1 MLAKTCPILSNA
13 PVSLATPGAGPDDG
27 FMADSMDSMDSMDE
41 LRALLRRHG
50 QDANTLTP
58 IPRVEIRVGLT
69 TTGPLPTMFPP
80 MVCFVLQGAKRM
92 MVGEKSLIYRGHSYL
107 VVSVDLPA
115 TGQVVEATADQP
127 YIAIGLMLD
136 PAVIA
141 ALLIDMPVD
150 LRATPP
156 AAVSKEPAGAGFGI
170 SPLTP
175 DLIDPLLR
183 MMRLLDQPRDI
194 PILAPL
200 VERELL
206 YRVMLGPQGAM
217 LRDVGLADS
226 RLAQVRRAIEWMR
239 RHFARPLRIEK
250 LAAHVGMS
258 ESTFHRHF
266 KAVTT
271 ISPLQYHKQIR
282 LQEARRRLLA
292 EPNDVTRVAFAV
304 GYESASQFQ
313 FGMPPGRDAARMRE
327 DRSREDHSRENH
339 SREDHAREDQ
349 SGEDSMVARMM

>member
-1 MLAKTCPILSNA
+1 MLAKTCLILSNA
-13 PVSLATPGAGPDDG
+13 RVSLATPGGGPDDG
-27 FMADSMDSMDSMDE
+27 FMPDSMPNSMESMDE

-50 QDANTLTP
+50 GDANTLTP
-58 IPRVEIRVGLT
+58 IPRVQIRVGLT

-156 AAVSKEPAGAGFGI
+156 GAEPSLAGFGI
-170 SPLTP
+170 SPLTT

-206 YRVMLGPQGAM
+206 YRVMLGPQGGM

-239 RHFARPLRIEK
+239 HNFARPLRIEK
-250 LAAHVGMS
+250 LAGHVGMS

-304 GYESASQFQ
+304 GYESASQFNREYARQ

-327 DRSREDHSRENH
+327 DHARDDQSRE
-339 SREDHAREDQ
+339 
-349 SGEDSMVARMM
+349 GSMVARMM

>member
-1 MLAKTCPILSNA
+1 MLAKTCLILSNA
-13 PVSLATPGAGPDDG
+13 RVSLARPGGGPDDG
-27 FMADSMDSMDSMDE
+27 LMPDSMDE
-41 LRALLRRHG
+41 LRALLCRHG
-50 QDANTLTP
+50 EDAITRTP
-58 IPRVEIRVGLT
+58 IPRVQIRVGTT

-80 MVCFVLQGAKRM
+80 MICFVLQGAKRM
-92 MVGEKSLIYRGHSYL
+92 MVGDKSLVYRGHSYL

-127 YIAIGLMLD
+127 YIAIGLLLD

-141 ALLIDMPVD
+141 ALLIDMQPD
-150 LRATPP
+150 LRGTPP
-156 AAVSKEPAGAGFGI
+156 ATDSAPAGAGFGI

-183 MMRLLDQPRDI
+183 LMRLLDQPRDI
-194 PILAPL
+194 AILAPL

-206 YRVMLGPQGAM
+206 YRVMLGPQGGM
-217 LRDVGLADS
+217 LREVGLADS
-226 RLAQVRRAIEWMR
+226 RLSQVRRAIEWMR
-239 RHFARPLRIEK
+239 RNFAQPLRIEK
-250 LAAHVGMS
+250 LAGHVGMS

-304 GYESASQFQ
+304 GYESASQFNREYARQ
-313 FGMPPGRDAARMRE
+313 FGLPPGRDAARLRLQPATE
-327 DRSREDHSRENH
+327 
-339 SREDHAREDQ
+339 AAQ
-349 SGEDSMVARMM
+349 A

>member
-13 PVSLATPGAGPDDG
+13 RVSLASPGGAPDDG
-27 FMADSMDSMDSMDE
+27 FMPDSMPNSMDE

-50 QDANTLTP
+50 GDANTVTP

-107 VVSVDLPA
+107 VVSVALPA
-115 TGQVVEATADQP
+115 PGQVVEATADQP

-150 LRATPP
+150 LRGTP
-156 AAVSKEPAGAGFGI
+156 AAAEALGTGTSAGFGI

-175 DLIDPLLR
+175 DLIEPLLR
-183 MMRLLDQPRDI
+183 MMRLLDEPRDI

-239 RHFARPLRIEK
+239 RNFARPLRIEK

-304 GYESASQFQ
+304 GYESASQFNREYARQ

-327 DRSREDHSRENH
+327 DH
-339 SREDHAREDQ
+339 SREDQ
-349 SGEDSMVARMM
+349 SREDSMVARMM

>member
-1 MLAKTCPILSNA
+1 MLAKTCLILSNA
-13 PVSLATPGAGPDDG
+13 RVSLASAGAGPDDG
-27 FMADSMDSMDSMDE
+27 RMPDSMDE
-41 LRALLRRHG
+41 LRALLCRHG
-50 QDANTLTP
+50 EDAITQTP
-58 IPRVEIRVGLT
+58 IPRVQIRVGAT

-80 MVCFVLQGAKRM
+80 MICFVLQGAKRM
-92 MVGEKSLIYRGHSYL
+92 MVGDKSLVYRGHSDL

-127 YIAIGLMLD
+127 YIAIGLLLD

-141 ALLIDMPVD
+141 ALLIDMPAD
-150 LRATPP
+150 LRGAPP
-156 AAVSKEPAGAGFGI
+156 AQDSASASGGACAGFGI

-183 MMRLLDQPRDI
+183 LMRLLDQPRDI
-194 PILAPL
+194 AILAPL

-206 YRVMLGPQGAM
+206 YRVMLGPQGGR
-217 LRDVGLADS
+217 LREVGLADS
-226 RLAQVRRAIEWMR
+226 RLSQVRRAIEWMR
-239 RHFARPLRIEK
+239 RNFAQPLRIEK
-250 LAAHVGMS
+250 LAGHVGMS

-304 GYESASQFQ
+304 GYESASQFNREYARQ
-313 FGMPPGRDAARMRE
+313 FGLPPGRDAARLR
-327 DRSREDHSRENH
+327 DHS
-339 SREDHAREDQ
+339 S
-349 SGEDSMVARMM
+349 VALMM

>member
-1 MLAKTCPILSNA
+1 MLAKTCLILSN
-13 PVSLATPGAGPDDG
+13 PRVLLASPGSEPDHGTMPDP
-27 FMADSMDSMDSMDE
+27 MDE
-41 LRALLRRHG
+41 LRALLLRHG
-50 QDANTLTP
+50 EDALTRTP
-58 IPRVEIRVGLT
+58 IPRVQVRIGAT
-69 TTGPLPTMFPP
+69 TTAPLPTTFPP

-92 MVGEKSLIYRGHSYL
+92 MVGEKSLVYRGHSYL
-107 VVSVDLPA
+107 IVSVDLPA

-127 YIAIGLMLD
+127 YLAIGLLLD
-136 PAVIA
+136 PAVVA
-141 ALLIDMPVD
+141 ALLIDMPVP
-150 LRATPP
+150 LREAPP
-156 AAVSKEPAGAGFGI
+156 AGDPAGFGI

-183 MMRLLDQPRDI
+183 LMRLLDSPRDI
-194 PILAPL
+194 AMLAPL

-206 YRVMLGPQGAM
+206 YRVMLGPQGGM

-239 RHFARPLRIEK
+239 RHFAQPLRIEK
-250 LAAHVGMS
+250 LAGHVGMS

-304 GYESASQFQ
+304 GYESASQFNREYARQ

-327 DRSREDHSRENH
+327 DH
-339 SREDHAREDQ
+339 
-349 SGEDSMVARMM
+349 SMVARTM